1 MSFSNNID
9 NLQKLKY
16 NISDRV
22 HVYRWICFGTRK
34 SLLSNITTH
43 LKCPYPH
50 HLSTYQVLNFSFDP
64 ESNGDTNAPNGIDPA
79 FFQDQV
85 VWSFNQSHVLTSW
98 FAAVPFINS
107 SYTERLRSIPPLKD
121 FNQDGSQHLIFGGGR
136 IWMTELNPQTGKLTE
151 LFLSHN
157 LPKN

>member
-1 MSFSNNID
+1 M
-9 NLQKLKY
+9 LQMEL
-16 NISDRV
+16 IQPSSMIRLV
-22 HVYRWICFGTRK
+22 GH
-34 SLLSNITTH
+34 
-43 LKCPYPH
+43 
-50 HLSTYQVLNFSFDP
+50 STK
-64 ESNGDTNAPNGIDPA
+64 
-79 FFQDQV
+79 
-85 VWSFNQSHVLTSW
+85 SHVLTCW
-98 FAAVPFINS
+98 LAAVLFRNR